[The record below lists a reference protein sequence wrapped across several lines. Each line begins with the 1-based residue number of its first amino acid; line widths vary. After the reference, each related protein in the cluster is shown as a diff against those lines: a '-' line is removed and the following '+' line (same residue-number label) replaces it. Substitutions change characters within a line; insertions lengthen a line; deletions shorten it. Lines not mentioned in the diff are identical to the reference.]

1 MFSFLLKLTPGRSIV
16 FRDIAAS
23 DKDAG
28 DNKNIDFAIVAGNG
42 DIVSY
47 VCFYLIF
54 LLITSDTHF
63 IKQNNQS
70 NMNKY

>member
-1 MFSFLLKLTPGRSIV
+1 MFSFLWKLTPVRSIV

-28 DNKNIDFAIVAGNG
+28 DNKNIHFAIVAGNG

-47 VCFYLIF
+47 VCFYGILF
-54 LLITSDTHF
+54 LLSSDIHD
-63 IKQNNQS
+63 IYRVINHNAK
-70 NMNKY
+70 